1 MFAGPN
7 GSGKSTL
14 IKEIQKKCFIGSF
27 INADNIERKF
37 NTTNFIDCNEY
48 LSIIVTQADWENF
61 KPIISEE
68 DKRVTPEI
76 LDSIVISDGVLT
88 TDINI
93 NSYIASVIAE
103 FFRFILLKFEDT
115 FSFETVMSHES
126 KVSFLNKA
134 KHNGFKT
141 YLYFISTKDPSI
153 NINRVNIRK
162 IKGGHDVEDNKII
175 NRYYK
180 SLELLSQAFLNAD
193 RAYIFDNSS
202 DNQMQNVLIE
212 KKGDDVEIYVD
223 EIPEWV
229 QIYLL
234 DKLNTE

>member
-14 IKEIQKKCFIGSF
+14 INEIQNKCFIGSF
-27 INADNIERKF
+27 INADIIERKF

-48 LSIIVTQADWENF
+48 LPITVTQADWESF
-61 KPIISEE
+61 KPIISAE
-68 DKRVTPEI
+68 DKRITSEI
-76 LDSIVISDGVLT
+76 LDSIVLSDGILT
-88 TDINI
+88 TDFDID
-93 NSYIASVIAE
+93 SYTASVVAE
-103 FFRFILLKFEDT
+103 FLRHILLECEET

-126 KVSFLNKA
+126 KVAFLNKA
-134 KHNGFKT
+134 KEKGFKT

-162 IKGGHDVEDNKII
+162 IKGGHDVEDNKIV

-180 SLELLSQAFLNAD
+180 SLELFSQAFLIAD

-212 KKGDDVEIYVD
+212 KNGNDVEVYAD

-229 QIYLL
+229 KIYLL

>member
-48 LSIIVTQADWENF
+48 LPITVTQADWENF
-61 KPIISEE
+61 KPIISVE

-88 TDINI
+88 TNADI
-93 NSYIASVIAE
+93 NSYTASVIAE
-103 FFRFILLKFEDT
+103 FFRYILLGCQET

-134 KHNGFKT
+134 KNKGFKT
-141 YLYFISTKDPSI
+141 YLYFISTQDPSI
-153 NINRVNIRK
+153 NINRVKIRVS
-162 IKGGHDVEDNKII
+162 KGGHDVYENQIV

-202 DNQMQNVLIE
+202 DDQMQKVLIE
-212 KKGDDVEIYVD
+212 KNGDDVEVYAD

>member
-14 IKEIQKKCFIGSF
+14 INEIQNKCFIGSF
-27 INADNIERKF
+27 INADIIERKF

-48 LSIIVTQADWENF
+48 LPITVTQADWESF
-61 KPIISEE
+61 KPIISAE
-68 DKRVTPEI
+68 DKRITPEI
-76 LDSIVISDGVLT
+76 LDSIVLSDGILT
-88 TDINI
+88 TDFDID
-93 NSYIASVIAE
+93 SYTASVVAE
-103 FFRFILLKFEDT
+103 FLRHILLECEET

-126 KVSFLNKA
+126 KVAFLNKA
-134 KHNGFKT
+134 KEKGFKT

-162 IKGGHDVEDNKII
+162 IKGGHDVEDNKIV

-180 SLELLSQAFLNAD
+180 SLELFSQAFLIAD

-212 KKGDDVEIYVD
+212 KNGNDVEVYAD

-229 QIYLL
+229 KIYLL